1 MIDKELEKRKL
12 NAEYKYLKAELEYQ
26 QAIFEQAQKG
36 FDEYFRD
43 KLDMMRTGKAAE
55 KAKSEKPKVERR
67 EEVDVIYKKLA
78 QKIHPDKKTGSHKD
92 FQKLK
97 DDVDSYD
104 LDGLIDMAQ
113 KYDVNIEEEIDEVS
127 YLSVQIEMTKSKI
140 DVMLKSLVL
149 QWHNTPEDK
158 KPQLEQMIM
167 MQFGKS

>member
-55 KAKSEKPKVERR
+55 KAKSEGPKVERR
-67 EEVDVIYKKLA
+67 EEVNVIYKKLA
-78 QKIHPDKKTGSHKD
+78 HTVHPDKKTGSHKD

-113 KYDVNIEEEIDEVS
+113 NYDVNIEEEIDEVS

-167 MQFGKS
+167 MQFGKT

>member
-78 QKIHPDKKTGSHKD
+78 QKVHPDKKTGSHKD

-127 YLSVQIEMTKSKI
+127 YLSVQIEMTKNKI
-140 DVMLKSLVL
+140 DVMMKSLVL

-167 MQFGKS
+167 MQFGKT

>member
-1 MIDKELEKRKL
+1 
-12 NAEYKYLKAELEYQ
+12 
-26 QAIFEQAQKG
+26 
-36 FDEYFRD
+36 
-43 KLDMMRTGKAAE
+43 
-55 KAKSEKPKVERR
+55 
-67 EEVDVIYKKLA
+67 
-78 QKIHPDKKTGSHKD
+78 
-92 FQKLK
+92 
-97 DDVDSYD
+97 
-104 LDGLIDMAQ
+104 MAQ

>member
-78 QKIHPDKKTGSHKD
+78 QRVHPHKKTGSQKH

>member
-12 NAEYKYLKAELEYQ
+12 NAEYKYLKAEFEYQ
-26 QAIFEQAQKG
+26 QATFEDAQKG

-55 KAKSEKPKVERR
+55 KAKAEEPKVERR
-67 EEVDVIYKKLA
+67 DEVDVIYKKLA
-78 QKIHPDKKTGSHKD
+78 QKVHPDKKTGNHED

-113 KYDVNIEEEIDEVS
+113 KYDVSIEEEIDEVS